1 MKSAA
6 VDMYAHIVSRCRFS
20 CCLGTNLSST
30 ISGSNGWSI
39 FNHCNTA
46 RPDLFPFL
54 PGMPDFLFLHLLS
67 NTSHYVSFLCNHPCQ
82 VFFCG
87 VDLYFAWWLLI
98 VSSFSCASWSFIDHQ
113 LWNYLFKALPIQK
126 LDFVTFLLLGCKSSL
141 YSVDIS
147 YLPYIRIANI
157 SPVCWSVLSLSW

>member
-1 MKSAA
+1 
-6 VDMYAHIVSRCRFS
+6 MYAHIVSRCRFS
-20 CCLGTNLSST
+20 CCLGTNLSSI

-46 RPDLFPFL
+46 GPDVFPFL

-98 VSSFSCASWSFIDHQ
+98 VSSFSCASWSFTD
-113 LWNYLFKALPIQK
+113 LK
-126 LDFVTFLLLGCKSSL
+126 LYYRAIVTKTAWFWQNRQVDQQNGREDPGIKPHNFSHLIFDKRAKSIHWRKDSFFNRLVLG
-141 YSVDIS
+141 
-147 YLPYIRIANI
+147 
-157 SPVCWSVLSLSW
+157 